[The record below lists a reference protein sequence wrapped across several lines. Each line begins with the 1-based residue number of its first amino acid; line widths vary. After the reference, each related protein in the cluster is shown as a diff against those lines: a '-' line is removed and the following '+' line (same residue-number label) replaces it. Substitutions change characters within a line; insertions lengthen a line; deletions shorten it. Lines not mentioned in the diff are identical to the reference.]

1 MQVSNAL
8 ACERR
13 CQCRPLRFEEHIN
26 GIRDGRDGA
35 ARRHRAKTPH
45 Q

>member
-13 CQCRPLRFEEHIN
+13 CQCRPFEEHIN
-26 GIRDGRDGA
+26 GVRDGRDGA